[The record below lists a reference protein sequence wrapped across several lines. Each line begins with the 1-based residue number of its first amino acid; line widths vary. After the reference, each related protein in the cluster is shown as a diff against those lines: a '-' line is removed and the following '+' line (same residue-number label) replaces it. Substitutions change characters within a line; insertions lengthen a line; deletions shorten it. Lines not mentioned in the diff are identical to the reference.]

1 MTLYIQVMA
10 VQQPLSRFVRE
21 EYPRLE
27 EAKGKCQKLTDTLET
42 LKQVAAVQFHRTPL
56 VPYFPPTPNPNR
68 LALMENIRA
77 VAPNHAHRVESI
89 EMAEC
94 VQHRKKELVMRRE
107 GIKRFES
114 QLRIQRE
121 LLHKM
126 DSRSSLED
134 RQAKKMIALY
144 MEEKAGRE
152 AELAREIKLER
163 KVAERKRKE
172 ERERVK
178 ERLQRQREEEK
189 RRTRV
194 EQLRGRG
201 EIDQVST
208 QSSVGEEG
216 GGEWYHGDGEEES
229 IHFSSSFSSTA
240 SLLEHVRSM
249 NGWSSDNTSL
259 QDKGVEEHH
268 KSQGD
273 LPPRRALERKQRLSE
288 ERKTE
293 SHHTGSAHDDSSTV
307 EEGSVSGRRKT
318 RTRLESKPAHSQ
330 SSGESS
336 RLSEP
341 HTSESH
347 KSLKPPKKVKS
358 ELRQP
363 QTSSHR
369 QRRDKLQ
376 SLPKEGTTTRSKYEP
391 TQTKPHQKRLNN
403 ETRSGLQS
411 PTNGVQSI
419 FKVNHTQGL
428 PQKKTNHTRAT
439 KKGAQPA
446 RQAMVQPTATRFTR
460 KRVPLNDVTT
470 SSATRRVASSES
482 LLDEPRP
489 QQNHSGP
496 THRPISTAT
505 KLADMPTKIRKSIGY
520 MGEFKDQ
527 AGIYDLLEKKPAQG
541 NTRQQKRRDV
551 RSDKGFQTP
560 TFDPQVREQEG
571 DLQGA
576 TERPVT
582 SNSQPD
588 NFDFI
593 SNPSY
598 ERRVARATHKNR
610 ETAKESEVRHTSHG
624 RGGKPGAN
632 SDQNGPMNNTGGV
645 RQSYVPTSK
654 MAKSVVINPGAP
666 QSLRGQAVINT
677 GAPQSLRGQA
687 VIDPGAPQSL
697 RGQQVKG
704 WHNSESDSSETDR
717 VRSGL
722 SDHSSTTRHSVMSG
736 HHSHSS
742 RGFSSSGH
750 SEAPPISHTLHSH
763 VTSRPPPQS
772 MMIQSGSEE
781 PRSHSGLPVPRKRY
795 QTETGRGGGSSML
808 APHPPPNRGTTKVP
822 MQTVHDE
829 GALTSYP
836 RFQRREDHQARLQ
849 GGTQSAR
856 SPRHRTRQLGVLPG
870 TGQLA
875 QVSKPRPDHA
885 HPLKNS
891 RHPGSLV

>member
-1 MTLYIQVMA
+1 MYEAPLYIQVMA

-144 MEEKAGRE
+144 MEEKAERE

-216 GGEWYHGDGEEES
+216 GGEWYHRDGEEES

-268 KSQGD
+268 KSQEGD
-273 LPPRRALERKQRLSE
+273 LPPRRALERKQRLSD

-318 RTRLESKPAHSQ
+318 RTRLESKPVHSQ
-330 SSGESS
+330 SSGES

-376 SLPKEGTTTRSKYEP
+376 SVPKEGTTTRSKYEP

-411 PTNGVQSI
+411 PT
-419 FKVNHTQGL
+419 KRCAVN
-428 PQKKTNHTRAT
+428 
-439 KKGAQPA
+439 
-446 RQAMVQPTATRFTR
+446 
-460 KRVPLNDVTT
+460 
-470 SSATRRVASSES
+470 
-482 LLDEPRP
+482 
-489 QQNHSGP
+489 
-496 THRPISTAT
+496 
-505 KLADMPTKIRKSIGY
+505 
-520 MGEFKDQ
+520 
-527 AGIYDLLEKKPAQG
+527 
-541 NTRQQKRRDV
+541 
-551 RSDKGFQTP
+551 
-560 TFDPQVREQEG
+560 
-571 DLQGA
+571 LQG
-576 TERPVT
+576 
-582 SNSQPD
+582 
-588 NFDFI
+588 
-593 SNPSY
+593 
-598 ERRVARATHKNR
+598 
-610 ETAKESEVRHTSHG
+610 ESH
-624 RGGKPGAN
+624 
-632 SDQNGPMNNTGGV
+632 
-645 RQSYVPTSK
+645 
-654 MAKSVVINPGAP
+654 
-666 QSLRGQAVINT
+666 T
-677 GAPQSLRGQA
+677 GA
-687 VIDPGAPQSL
+687 APEENQ
-697 RGQQVKG
+697 
-704 WHNSESDSSETDR
+704 
-717 VRSGL
+717 
-722 SDHSSTTRHSVMSG
+722 
-736 HHSHSS
+736 SHSFNKE
-742 RGFSSSGH
+742 RC
-750 SEAPPISHTLHSH
+750 A
-763 VTSRPPPQS
+763 
-772 MMIQSGSEE
+772 
-781 PRSHSGLPVPRKRY
+781 
-795 QTETGRGGGSSML
+795 
-808 APHPPPNRGTTKVP
+808 AC
-822 MQTVHDE
+822 
-829 GALTSYP
+829 
-836 RFQRREDHQARLQ
+836 
-849 GGTQSAR
+849 
-856 SPRHRTRQLGVLPG
+856 
-870 TGQLA
+870 
-875 QVSKPRPDHA
+875 
-885 HPLKNS
+885 
-891 RHPGSLV
+891 